1 MQLWEETVSGL
12 FVVSCVRHAGSWR
25 PGTWSEWLSP
35 RSMEEV
41 RTHRTAEPGMAGK
54 PFRATFIWSSI
65 ISNLQSRVEV
75 KRRRHNLKPYHDC
88 FLGSEAVDVVLTH
101 ITMNR
106 FFGDEAVPRI
116 KAVRLCQ
123 ALMDSRVF
131 EPVGVKVFY
140 KEKKPATFEDSSCSL
155 YRFLS
160 ATPASSSSL
169 ANANSSSTIES
180 GFHAPSMNRNKND
193 FSSSHERQDVLSYSN
208 HSPVKTDRSLEDVL
222 GNLNLSASIT
232 PQMINLGLSQELV
245 DEVWHQQAVFRLLQL
260 IELPLLE
267 KLLEGRDTSQ
277 PPLHGMDSDPD
288 LLYTSSYLD
297 REVLKAFSEAQAD
310 EWMSGA
316 VDCLEFLPDERVV
329 EVSRGLA
336 GCADDLPRCKSLL
349 YDILAQH
356 YGDSQQPPLLSNH
369 IFDIHTGISE
379 LLVNGKQEQALE
391 SLQLSLK
398 LQDPRSREEL
408 RRLLRFM
415 AAAAKPQEVKLHK
428 EIENRMAVKR
438 SFSSAIVY
446 SKRLSKGKVDLMV
459 LFMMDNHGDLFKIPV
474 SLHKMVSDRIMNI
487 VKGKDPDVI
496 TGSTYCS
503 RVSSKAYSENA
514 EQTTK
519 EELWSLL
526 RSVHE
531 NPKLSNKEKR
541 RLLGQFY
548 KGHPELFVQYFGN
561 RLSSMNVLLK

>member
-1 MQLWEETVSGL
+1 
-12 FVVSCVRHAGSWR
+12 
-25 PGTWSEWLSP
+25 
-35 RSMEEV
+35 
-41 RTHRTAEPGMAGK
+41 MAGK
-54 PFRATFIWSSI
+54 PFRATYIWGSI
-65 ISNLQSRVEV
+65 ISNLHTHVEV
-75 KRRRHNLKPYHDC
+75 KRRRHNLKSYHDC
-88 FLGSEAVDVVLTH
+88 FLGSEAVDVVLAH
-101 ITMNR
+101 ITLNR
-106 FFGDEAVPRI
+106 FFGEDVVPRY

-131 EPVGVKVFY
+131 EPVGIKVFG
-140 KEKKPATFEDSSCSL
+140 KEKKRATFEDSSFSL
-155 YRFLS
+155 YRFLNPTTGS
-160 ATPASSSSL
+160 SSSSSL
-169 ANANSSSTIES
+169 GNSNSHSTSTIES
-180 GFHAPSMNRNKND
+180 GYDSPSMNRNKNGY
-193 FSSSHERQDVLSYSN
+193 SPSRERQGELSYTT
-208 HSPVKTDRSLEDVL
+208 HSPVKTDKSVEDVL
-222 GNLNLSASIT
+222 GNLNLSSTIT

-267 KLLEGRDTSQ
+267 NLLEGKNRSR

-316 VDCLEFLPDERVV
+316 VDCLEFLPDELVV

-336 GCADDLPRCKSLL
+336 GCAEDLIQCKRLL
-349 YDILAQH
+349 YGVLAQH
-356 YGDSQQPPLLSNH
+356 YGRSQQPPLLSNH
-369 IFDIHTGISE
+369 VFDIHSGISE

-391 SLQLSLK
+391 ALQLSLK
-398 LQDPRSREEL
+398 LQDSRSREEL

-415 AAAAKPQEVKLHK
+415 AVAGRPLEVKLHK

-446 SKRLSKGKVDLMV
+446 SGRLSKGKVDFMV
-459 LFMMDNHGDLFKIPV
+459 LFMMDKHCDLFKIPG

-496 TGSTYCS
+496 AGPAFCTRLSAQ
-503 RVSSKAYSENA
+503 AYTENA
-514 EQTTK
+514 KKTTK

-526 RSVHE
+526 QTVHE
-531 NPKLSNKEKR
+531 NPKLSSKEKR

-548 KGHPELFVQYFGN
+548 KGHPEIFVQYFGN
-561 RLSSMNVLLK
+561 RLSTINMLLQ